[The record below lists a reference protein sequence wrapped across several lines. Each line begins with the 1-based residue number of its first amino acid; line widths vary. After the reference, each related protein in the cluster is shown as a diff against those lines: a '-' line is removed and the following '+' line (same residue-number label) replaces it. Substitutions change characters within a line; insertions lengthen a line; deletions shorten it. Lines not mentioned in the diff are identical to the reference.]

1 MASFI
6 IDNVRFGGAI
16 SSDFLLNGGILI
28 VWRYSDVRCVR
39 RWCCPV
45 NHLFGW
51 VGEYCL
57 TLQDV
62 LLINTRY
69 LHSIATVGMQGSS

>member
-6 IDNVRFGGAI
+6 INNVRFGGAI
-16 SSDFLLNGGILI
+16 SSAFLLNGGVLI

-39 RWCCPV
+39 RWCRSV

-57 TLQDV
+57 VLQYV
-62 LLINTRY
+62 PLINTRY
-69 LHSIATVGMQGSS
+69 LHTIATAGVQECS